1 MRTLVKQAQHGD
13 PEAFIRLM
21 EENKQAMKRV
31 AFGFFQNEED
41 VADAIQ
47 DTILDAFENIGS
59 LKKADYFS
67 TWLIRILINN
77 CNKIFNH
84 NKRSYS
90 ADTLPEME
98 RTQQTDGDVEFM
110 ELLSALPSD
119 SRVIFQLYYGEQYT
133 TREIA
138 DILRMNESTVKS
150 KIHRGKERLKAQ
162 LQGI

>member
-47 DTILDAFENIGS
+47 DTILDAFESIGS

-98 RTQQTDGDVEFM
+98 
-110 ELLSALPSD
+110 
-119 SRVIFQLYYGEQYT
+119 SRAYDL
-133 TREIA
+133 
-138 DILRMNESTVKS
+138 
-150 KIHRGKERLKAQ
+150 
-162 LQGI
+162 